1 MLLCFLRHAEA
12 EPAAGSDTERKLT
25 PKGVEQSE
33 KVGKFCFRNGLLPQV
48 VLHSPLVRA
57 RETAVNFASKAAQ
70 PALVECS
77 WLACGMSPEVCSENL
92 REHKGQQIIFLVG
105 HEPDFS
111 STISWLLGTTSPH
124 SVHVRKASLTAID
137 TPTLGPGSGRL
148 EFSLPV
154 RLM

>member
-12 EPAAGSDTERKLT
+12 EPVAGSDTERKLT
-25 PKGVEQSE
+25 SKGVEQAE
-33 KVGKFCFRNGLLPQV
+33 KVGKFCLRNGLLPQI

-57 RETAVNFASKAAQ
+57 RETAASFASKAGKAV
-70 PALVECS
+70 LIECP
-77 WLACGMSPEVCSENL
+77 WLACGMTPEVCSDNL
-92 REHKGQQIIFLVG
+92 RDHLRQQVVFVVG

-111 STISWLLGTTSPH
+111 STISWFLGTTS
-124 SVHVRKASLTAID
+124 SYAVHVRKASLTAID
-137 TPTLGPGSGRL
+137 TPSLGPGSGRL

>member
-12 EPAAGSDTERKLT
+12 EPVAGSDSQRKLT
-25 PKGVEQSE
+25 PKGVEQAE
-33 KVGKFCFRNGLLPQV
+33 KVGKFCFRNGLIPEI

-57 RETAVNFASKAAQ
+57 RQTAEIFSKNAGR
-70 PALVECS
+70 PALMECP
-77 WLACGMSPEVCSENL
+77 WIACGMTPEDCSDHL
-92 REHKGQQIIFLVG
+92 RDYLRQQIVFLVG

-111 STISWLLGTTSPH
+111 STISWLLGTTTCSA
-124 SVHVRKASLTAID
+124 VRVRKASLTAID
-137 TPTLGPGSGRL
+137 TPSIAPGGGRL